1 MFAIL
6 PATQRST
13 TGQAYMGISKAINTL
28 TGGSDYEAGKLSPTP
43 ERVRYLAQT
52 VGGGVLREIEKTVN
66 ASTAAER
73 GDKVKMSQIPVAG
86 RFYGEVD
93 SDQVQMSRYYDSSN
107 KLKMLESSFKA
118 MTKAGDADA
127 ARKFL
132 DEHPELVMA
141 RTAATVQQ
149 KVAALNKLAV
159 QTVSDPSMMK
169 QIDEARVAN
178 MVALNQAIKAQEDAA
193 GKVTLAQ
200 KLRTAVTSRT
210 GEAEAAQ

>member
-1 MFAIL
+1 MQSGIVW
-6 PATQRST
+6 ST
-13 TGQAYMGISKAINTL
+13 CQPGQAPRRSWVDGQGL
-28 TGGSDYEAGKLSPTP
+28 CRL
-43 ERVRYLAQT
+43 
-52 VGGGVLREIEKTVN
+52 N
-66 ASTAAER
+66 ASTAAAR

-93 SDQVQMSRYYDSSN
+93 ADQVQMSRYYDSSN

-118 MTKAGDADA
+118 MTKAGDAEV

-132 DEHPELVMA
+132 DEHPELFMA

-159 QTVSDPSMMK
+159 QTVSDPAMMK

-178 MVALNQAIKAQEDAA
+178 MAALNQAIKAQEDAA
-193 GKVTLAQ
+193 GKITPAQ

-210 GEAEAAQ
+210 AEAEAAQRSTSSGSSRP